1 MGKGNLILGLSLLAA
16 VTAAAQAP
24 AVRVNGTVIDLYD
37 KTPVSGVSVIN
48 PKNGQSYVTDAHG
61 TFSISVGKRDTLLL
75 FLSGYQTM
83 RFSMADS
90 VAKEAYYPVFEFD
103 RLTATTSQLII
114 VRPKQKLSD
123 IEKERE
129 NMGKIPKELERPAI
143 SIMSPISALY
153 DMLSG
158 RAKEREK
165 LLAQV
170 QDDERRRIYKELFN
184 YYKEE
189 KLFDLPDEYYDQFI
203 TYLALPVDF
212 LKYNSDYTI
221 TTTILDAYKK
231 FGFERGFIK

>member
-1 MGKGNLILGLSLLAA
+1 MVKTSFIAGISLLALLSA
-16 VTAAAQAP
+16 TAQSST
-24 AVRVNGTVIDLYD
+24 VRINGTVVDLYN

-61 TFSISVGKRDTLLL
+61 TFSITAGKKDTLLL

-90 VAKEAYYPVFEFD
+90 AQKDAYYPVFEFD
-103 RLTATTSQLII
+103 RLQATTTQMVI

-129 NMGKIPKELERPAI
+129 NMGKIPRELQRPQM

-165 LLAQV
+165 LLSQV

-203 TYLALPVDF
+203 TYLNLPVDF